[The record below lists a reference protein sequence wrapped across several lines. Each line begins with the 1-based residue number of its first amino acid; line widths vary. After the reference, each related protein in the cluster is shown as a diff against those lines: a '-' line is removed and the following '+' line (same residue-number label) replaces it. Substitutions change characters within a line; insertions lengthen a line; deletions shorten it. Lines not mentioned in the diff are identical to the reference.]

1 MLVASFVF
9 AAMGVCVKLAAD
21 YFSTSEI
28 VMVRGVIGM
37 LFIYGL
43 MWLRGGTL
51 KTPLAW
57 HHLWRGA
64 VGVTALWLWFYSIA
78 LLPLATAVTLN
89 YMSPIWIAAILFA
102 VGWWRRK
109 NRFDWRLVLAIGL
122 SFAGVTLLLRPAMQ
136 ADQWFGGLLALASG
150 MLAALA
156 YLEVRRLGQ
165 MGEPEYRVVF
175 YFSMTSAVAGLF
187 GTLFIETRTGWHMPG
202 ATGIA
207 LLLAIG
213 LTAVTAQMA
222 MTRAYRLGNTL
233 LTANLQYTGIVFS
246 SIWGVLIWHDAPG
259 WLGWLGIAAILVSG
273 MAATYYNARNIQ
285 ATLAAAPAASRSSN
299 LQKPPMTVYT
309 TLIAAAELAPHL
321 SDPNWVVLDCRHD
334 LANPDAGRAAWAAG
348 HLPGAQF
355 AHLDHDLS
363 DLAPAADG
371 TFRGRHPL
379 PQRAALLETLRAWG
393 VNDTSQVVAYDAH
406 GGMFA
411 ARLWWL
417 LRWLGHAPVA
427 VLDGGLNA
435 WQNAQGALT
444 SALPAAR
451 ARGNLQARPTLG
463 ATVSADEVLANLA
476 SGTRTVVDARAP
488 DRFRGENE
496 TLDAVGGH
504 IPGARNRFFKDN
516 LQADGR
522 FKEAA
527 QLRTEFGALIA
538 APAAAIMQCGS
549 GVTACHNLLALEIAG
564 LPGAALYPGSWSEW
578 CADPARPVA
587 RGAQ

>member
-1 MLVASFVF
+1 MQSLWMLVASFVF

-37 LFIYGL
+37 LFIYSL

-64 VGVTALWLWFYSIA
+64 VGVTALWLWFYSIS

-187 GTLFIETRTGWHMPG
+187 GTLFVETRTGWQMPD

-285 ATLAAAPAASRSSN
+285 ATMAAATA
-299 LQKPPMTVYT
+299 
-309 TLIAAAELAPHL
+309 
-321 SDPNWVVLDCRHD
+321 
-334 LANPDAGRAAWAAG
+334 
-348 HLPGAQF
+348 
-355 AHLDHDLS
+355 
-363 DLAPAADG
+363 
-371 TFRGRHPL
+371 
-379 PQRAALLETLRAWG
+379 
-393 VNDTSQVVAYDAH
+393 
-406 GGMFA
+406 
-411 ARLWWL
+411 
-417 LRWLGHAPVA
+417 
-427 VLDGGLNA
+427 
-435 WQNAQGALT
+435 
-444 SALPAAR
+444 
-451 ARGNLQARPTLG
+451 
-463 ATVSADEVLANLA
+463 ATVQQTCRS
-476 SGTRTVVDARAP
+476 
-488 DRFRGENE
+488 
-496 TLDAVGGH
+496 H
-504 IPGARNRFFKDN
+504 
-516 LQADGR
+516 
-522 FKEAA
+522 
-527 QLRTEFGALIA
+527 
-538 APAAAIMQCGS
+538 QCPS
-549 GVTACHNLLALEIAG
+549 T
-564 LPGAALYPGSWSEW
+564 P
-578 CADPARPVA
+578 R
-587 RGAQ
+587 